1 MDLPRKFHANF
12 MCLVRGVSYC
22 NEEAVKPEEFYHRQ
36 YQGRRGYPYHVI
48 IFSVSRDRCHGYFVA
63 FFVLICFSFRYA
75 A

>member
-36 YQGRRGYPYHVI
+36 YQGRRRLSLSRDYFLYHVI
-48 IFSVSRDRCHGYFVA
+48 VVMVTLLHFV
-63 FFVLICFSFRYA
+63 VLICFFFRYA